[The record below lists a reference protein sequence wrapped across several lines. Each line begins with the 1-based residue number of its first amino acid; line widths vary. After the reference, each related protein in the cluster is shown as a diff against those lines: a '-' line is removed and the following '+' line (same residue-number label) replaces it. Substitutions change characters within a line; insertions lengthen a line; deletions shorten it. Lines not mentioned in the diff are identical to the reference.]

1 MPYVLHHISRSLAFE
16 PERLSA
22 MGDAYDRSVRSFM
35 TTPGQP
41 VREAIA
47 SHIIVL
53 AERGVV
59 DLRYC
64 ARAPWRHSAKLK
76 TSAGSWRGCRNRG
89 PQGELSM

>member
-1 MPYVLHHISRSLAFE
+1 MEDVMPYVLHHISRSLAFD

-35 TTPGQP
+35 TAPGQP

-59 DLRYC
+59 D
-64 ARAPWRHSAKLK
+64 SATL
-76 TSAGSWRGCRNRG
+76 C
-89 PQGELSM
+89 QGALAAFRQTENEHG

>member
-1 MPYVLHHISRSLAFE
+1 MEGVMPYVLHHISRSLAFD
-16 PERLSA
+16 PERLSE

-59 DLRYC
+59 DSTTLCQGALAAFRQ
-64 ARAPWRHSAKLK
+64 
-76 TSAGSWRGCRNRG
+76 TQNERG
-89 PQGELSM
+89 

>member
-1 MPYVLHHISRSLAFE
+1 
-16 PERLSA
+16 
-22 MGDAYDRSVRSFM
+22 M

-59 DLRYC
+59 DSTILCLGALAAFRQ
-64 ARAPWRHSAKLK
+64 
-76 TSAGSWRGCRNRG
+76 TQNERG
-89 PQGELSM
+89 

>member
-1 MPYVLHHISRSLAFE
+1 MEGVMPYVLHHISRSLAFD

-22 MGDAYDRSVRSFM
+22 MGDAYDRSLRSFM

-59 DLRYC
+59 DSTILCQGALAALRQ
-64 ARAPWRHSAKLK
+64 
-76 TSAGSWRGCRNRG
+76 TQNERG
-89 PQGELSM
+89 